1 VVTLSVGL
9 VIAVWV
15 ITIPVALIFR
25 MPLHLRQMVAGVRT
39 KKVNKAFKEV
49 DAQMGCRYSIG
60 YFICLSTYFIMTV
73 LVLIFNIFYPHDY
86 VMGWA
91 FNIILLYLFD
101 LILFT
106 FGLAAIQMVNVI
118 ISGKVK
124 CWYKVWAAI
133 EIFRYVKN
141 LRG

>member
-1 VVTLSVGL
+1 
-9 VIAVWV
+9 
-15 ITIPVALIFR
+15 
-25 MPLHLRQMVAGVRT
+25 
-39 KKVNKAFKEV
+39 
-49 DAQMGCRYSIG
+49 
-60 YFICLSTYFIMTV
+60 
-73 LVLIFNIFYPHDY
+73 
-86 VMGWA
+86 MGWA

-106 FGLAAIQMVNVI
+106 FGLAAIQMLNVI